1 MMKKKVNQLVAAAIC
16 GNDISSFCLYV
27 SALTLVYAGQY
38 AWISLLLVF
47 FILFVFKKIYGVVL
61 AALPLNV
68 GAYNALLNTT
78 KKSTTSFAA
87 SLTVLFYLATT
98 VISASE
104 AIKYLSSSW
113 AGIPI
118 IFIFIFHL
126 TSLVIL
132 CFFCIYFIF
141 NNGLEILITNF
152 KTPANGNITNALLF
166 GFTLATP
173 RINGF
178 ESSANYAVEQ
188 EKFV

>member
-1 MMKKKVNQLVAAAIC
+1 MMKKKVNQLTATSIC
-16 GNDISSFCLYV
+16 GTDISSSCLFI
-27 SALTLVYAGQY
+27 SALALVYAGLY
-38 AWISLLLVF
+38 TWISLLLVS
-47 FILFVFKKIYGVVL
+47 FILFVFKKIYGDVL
-61 AALPLNV
+61 AALPLNG
-68 GAYNALLNTT
+68 GAYYALLNTT
-78 KKSTTSFAA
+78 KKSTASFAA
-87 SLTVLFYLATT
+87 SLTVLDYLATA

-113 AGIPI
+113 VEIPI

-141 NNGLEILITNF
+141 NNRLEILITTF
-152 KTPANGNITNALLF
+152 KTHANGNITNALCF

-173 RINGF
+173 GINGF
-178 ESSANYAVEQ
+178 QSSANYAEEQ